1 MRKNIIITL
10 LSLCCICHT
19 AVADRIER
27 EDIAIGFRG
36 GLNISSSRGSYS
48 GNLVKEFAQ
57 IGIDT
62 RFDNEFGGHFG
73 VIADIGIK
81 DWFYIQPGVYFTT
94 KSFDFYL
101 SDKEKVL
108 DFSWRR
114 LYELYY
120 LEIPVLASFRIELA
134 DDFKLQLNAG
144 PFVACGVGGN
154 VKDIIL
160 KSEAIDIGDF
170 LGNPFVE
177 GEGGLHRFDAG
188 LQFGIGFEY
197 KEFFIGATYDLG
209 LFDITAKDLAYGGS
223 IKTSN
228 IMVSIGYTLPL
239 D

>member
-1 MRKNIIITL
+1 MRRNIIITL

-108 DFSWRR
+108 DFSW
-114 LYELYY
+114 
-120 LEIPVLASFRIELA
+120 
-134 DDFKLQLNAG
+134 
-144 PFVACGVGGN
+144 
-154 VKDIIL
+154 
-160 KSEAIDIGDF
+160 
-170 LGNPFVE
+170 
-177 GEGGLHRFDAG
+177 
-188 LQFGIGFEY
+188 
-197 KEFFIGATYDLG
+197 
-209 LFDITAKDLAYGGS
+209 TAVWAV
-223 IKTSN
+223 
-228 IMVSIGYTLPL
+228 M
-239 D
+239 